1 MAETRIHLEKQDGI
15 CTLALARGPANALDI
30 SFLEEID
37 AAIAELDGDNDWQA
51 LIITGSDSIF
61 CAGVDLKKLPTLDLV
76 DQDRILHA
84 LNDLYT
90 RLYGLDRPVVAAI
103 NGHAVAG
110 GMILALCCDYRIAV
124 PGPSRFGLT
133 EVRVGVAFPVSALE
147 IARAELAPHVA
158 RNWLMF
164 GATINAETALA
175 QGALDELVASDALM
189 ARARQKADDL
199 RSIPPGGYAKVK
211 AQLRKPALDA
221 MRSALTGDGE
231 PELGGWVSE
240 EARTAALKVLSG
252 SG

>member
-1 MAETRIHLEKQDGI
+1 MAETRIYLEKQGGI
-15 CTLALARGPANALDI
+15 CVLALARAPANALDI
-30 SFLEEID
+30 AFLEEID
-37 AAIAELDGDNDWQA
+37 ATIAKLEGDSDWQA
-51 LIITGSDSIF
+51 LVITGSDSIF
-61 CAGVDLKKLPTLDLV
+61 CAGVDLKKLPTLDLA

-84 LNDLYT
+84 LNALYT

-175 QGALDELVASDALM
+175 QGALDELVAADALM
-189 ARARQKADDL
+189 ARARQKAEDL

-211 AQLRKPALDA
+211 AQLRKPALEA
-221 MRSALTGDGE
+221 MRKALTDDGE

-240 EARTAALKVLSG
+240 EARTAALKVLAG

>member
-1 MAETRIHLEKQDGI
+1 MSESRIQLEKQDDT
-15 CTLALARGPANALDI
+15 CLMTLARSPANALDI

-37 AAIAELDGDNDWQA
+37 AQIAELDDDKGWSA
-51 LIITGSDSIF
+51 LIITGSDDIF
-61 CAGVDLKKLPTLDLV
+61 SAGVDLKKLPTLDLA

-84 LNDLYT
+84 LNSLYT

-124 PGPSRFGLT
+124 PGPARFGLT

-147 IARAELAPHVA
+147 IAKAELAPHVM

-164 GATINAETALA
+164 GATIDAEAALA
-175 QGALDELVASDALM
+175 QGALDELVAADTLM

-199 RSIPPGGYAKVK
+199 KSIPPGGYAKVK
-211 AQLRKPALDA
+211 AQVRKPALDA
-221 MRSALTGDGE
+221 MRPALQGNGE

-240 EARTAALKVLSG
+240 EARSAALKVLAG
-252 SG
+252 AG